1 MIHLNTDQLKDLI
14 HTGSPLL
21 LDVRE
26 PHEVA
31 ICQIPGSTNIPMNQV
46 PSHLM
51 QFELDQEIVAIC
63 HHGMRS
69 AAVADFLE
77 SRGFTKVMNLTGGID
92 AWARDQDPD
101 MPRY

>member
-1 MIHLNTDQLKDLI
+1 MFHLNSSQLRDLI
-14 HTGSPLL
+14 QSGKPLL

-26 PHEVA
+26 PHEFE
-31 ICQIPGSTNIPMNQV
+31 ICQIQGSVNIPMNQI
-46 PSHLM
+46 PSNLM
-51 QFELDQEIVAIC
+51 KFELDRDIVAIC

-77 SRGFTKVMNLTGGID
+77 SRGFTRVSNLTGGID
-92 AWARDQDPD
+92 AWAREQDPD

>member
-1 MIHLNTDQLKDLI
+1 MIQLNPAQLKDLI
-14 HTGSPLL
+14 DAGTPLL

-26 PHEVA
+26 PHEFA
-31 ICQIPGSTNIPMNQV
+31 ICQIQGSINIPMNQI

-51 QFELDQEIVAIC
+51 DFELDQEIVAIC

-77 SRGFTKVMNLTGGID
+77 SRGFTQVLNLSGGID
-92 AWARDQDPD
+92 AWARDQDPA
-101 MPRY
+101 MARY